1 MPFIPT
7 LPTASSGFNNPTLQQ
22 TASNIKVR
30 IPDDCVTCGH
40 QIFVGIFF
48 DGTDNNMDRD
58 KPRGAQT
65 NVVRLY
71 DAYTPDGYQG
81 RYYKIYAPGVGTPF
95 EEIGETEADAKGSPF
110 GKMGAARIYWGI
122 CQLMN
127 ALHRAVFGPQ
137 NLFLSKAQAKQLV
150 QDLLGN
156 DTWEMFDSNE
166 FGKDLLKLRDK
177 MMELR
182 TKIESVS
189 APKLLQVN
197 LSVFGFSR
205 GAAEARVFCQWLNQ
219 IMRLDLAPVGS
230 TPAHA
235 FAGVPVSFD
244 FLGIFDTVASVG
256 IADMLNTGFKTMG
269 GHLGWGQPQFLQ
281 IHPSIKKCVHLVA
294 GHEARASFPVDLAG
308 YAGNCEEFVY
318 PGAHS
323 DVGGGY
329 ANGDIGIA
337 SNNFSRIPLQHMYY
351 AAYQAGVPLLTAK
364 TSPPIPDNVANEFFI
379 EANTA
384 QDFNRYMTAFALM
397 AENRSSAALQSHAHW
412 SLYLSIRN
420 GYTLE
425 PDQASSLYQYNTGLV
440 RQVDQTIQKTAQTSS
455 LMPDPVNRAFVERM
469 AANARVGMPVVGL
482 IASPVIAQW
491 RSNEIEA
498 MDTLATALSFSSQEK
513 WEKLLKSSGLER
525 DLDRAEAGLEGLGDA
540 LGIMFKL
547 VEPFTHMAG
556 KHIHDSSAGFIAK
569 MQEYV
574 PHGEYSVNSMG
585 LVRYRRIYNN
595 SGMTESAS
603 VHIRP
608 TPFKQT
614 PYYKD
619 LLENA
624 QFSSGGDTSKPSIPT
639 YQHGSPVPTNQM
651 TRQRTSS

>member
-7 LPTASSGFNNPTLQQ
+7 LPTASSGFNNPTVQQ

-30 IPDDCVTCGH
+30 LPDDCVTCGH
-40 QIFVGIFF
+40 QIFVGVFF

-58 KPRGAQT
+58 KPRGAHT
-65 NVVRLY
+65 NVVRLH
-71 DAYTPDGYQG
+71 DAFPDDGFKG
-81 RYYKIYAPGVGTPF
+81 RFYKIYAPGVGTPF
-95 EEIGETEADAKGSPF
+95 DDIGETEADAQGSPF
-110 GKMGAARIYWGI
+110 GKMGAARIYWAVL
-122 CQLMN
+122 QLMN
-127 ALHRAVFGPQ
+127 AMHQAVFGNQ
-137 NLFLSKAQAKQLV
+137 NLFLNKAQAKQLV
-150 QDLLGN
+150 QDLLAN

-189 APKLLQVN
+189 APKLRQVN

-219 IMRLDLAPVGS
+219 IMRLDLSPVGS
-230 TPAHA
+230 TPANA

-351 AAYQAGVPLLTAK
+351 AAYQAGVPLLTKKTNPPLDPAIAK
-364 TSPPIPDNVANEFFI
+364 DMEIGGD
-379 EANTA
+379 TA
-384 QDFNRYMTAFALM
+384 QDFNRYMGLFAQWVRGK
-397 AENRSSAALQSHAHW
+397 NSAQYHLFAHW
-412 SLYLSIRN
+412 SVYLIDYYRDATVRYS
-420 GYTLE
+420 E
-425 PDQASSLYQYNTGLV
+425 PQVVFNQNLVKMYMDMIQQTAKTG
-440 RQVDQTIQKTAQTSS
+440 SF
-455 LMPDPVNRAFVERM
+455 MPDPVNQNYIRRSVM
-469 AANARVGMPVVGL
+469 TGL
-482 IASPVIAQW
+482 NPISSVISRSIIAQW
-491 RSNEIEA
+491 RSNETES
-498 MDTLATALSFSSQEK
+498 MDTCATAYDYVQTLLSMPASRATMDPSSPNH
-513 WEKLLKSSGLER
+513 WSFDTVVPR
-525 DLDRAEAGLEGLGDA
+525 
-540 LGIMFKL
+540 MM
-547 VEPFTHMAG
+547 T
-556 KHIHDSSAGFIAK
+556 KHIHDSSAGFVYK
-569 MQEYV
+569 MKEYV
-574 PHGEYSVNSMG
+574 EHGEYSINNMG

-614 PYYKD
+614 SYYKG

-624 QFSSGGDTSKPSIPT
+624 RFSSDGGNSQPSIPT
-639 YQHGSPVPTNQM
+639 YQHGSPVPTNQT